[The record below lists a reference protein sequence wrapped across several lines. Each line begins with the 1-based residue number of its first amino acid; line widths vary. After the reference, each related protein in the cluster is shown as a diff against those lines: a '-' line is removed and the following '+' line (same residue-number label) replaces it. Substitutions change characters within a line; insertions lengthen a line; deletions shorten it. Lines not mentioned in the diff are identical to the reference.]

1 MSVTLVKDAT
11 LSLSKIAPSLQVAR
25 VGLGWDVR
33 QSNDVAFDLDAIALS
48 LDASGHATA
57 GGLVF
62 YNQLRSSDG
71 AVAHLGDNRSG
82 NAAGDDESIVIDLA
96 RLDPLTER
104 VVIAVSIH
112 QARERYQSFGM
123 VRNAYIRLLDDPR
136 NVEVA
141 RFDLSE
147 DAASATEIVF
157 GELYRHAGEFRFRAL
172 GEGYSLGL
180 SALLARFGLSLEGA

>member
-1 MSVTLVKDAT
+1 MTTLLSKGT
-11 LSLSKIAPSLQVAR
+11 NLSLTKAAPSLQIAR
-25 VGLGWDVR
+25 FGLGWDVR
-33 QSNDVAFDLDAIALS
+33 ESNGTEFDLDAIALS
-48 LDASGHATA
+48 LDAAGRASA

-71 AVAHLGDNRSG
+71 AIAHLGDNRSG
-82 NAAGDDESIVIDLA
+82 NAAGDDESIVVDLS
-96 RLDPLTER
+96 RLDPVTQR
-104 VVIAVSIH
+104 VVFAVSIH